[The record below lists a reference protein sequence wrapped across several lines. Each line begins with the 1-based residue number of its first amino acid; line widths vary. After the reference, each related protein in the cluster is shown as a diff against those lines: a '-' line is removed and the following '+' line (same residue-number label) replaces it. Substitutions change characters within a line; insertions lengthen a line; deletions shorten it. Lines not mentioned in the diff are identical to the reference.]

1 MTAEYGYVWFLPAWF
16 TERWW
21 DTDKHNAAFPT
32 EKVPCTSMEMLS
44 AIQGHFILTTAFL
57 GEENSQI
64 VGNCTV
70 RNWLEAYLEHLQALV
85 GVSRHSVC
93 VCVCVTASYSL
104 LVYIHHICIVDCMFA
119 RTIFFYYVLCA
130 RYKSHIISN
139 TVNY

>member
-1 MTAEYGYVWFLPAWF
+1 MQYTYKSAAIVNIDGLAKTVILFLLQQMTAEYGYVWFFPAWF

-21 DTDKHNAAFPT
+21 DTDKHNAAFPN
-32 EKVPCTSMEMLS
+32 EKVPCTSAEMLS

-85 GVSRHSVC
+85 GVSRHSV
-93 VCVCVTASYSL
+93 YS
-104 LVYIHHICIVDCMFA
+104 
-119 RTIFFYYVLCA
+119 
-130 RYKSHIISN
+130 
-139 TVNY
+139 NYPRRL

>member
-21 DTDKHNAAFPT
+21 DTDKHNTAFPT

-85 GVSRHSVC
+85 SVSTHSLC
-93 VCVCVTASYSL
+93 IASYSL
-104 LVYIHHICIVDCMFA
+104 LVYIHHICVVDCMFA
-119 RTIFFYYVLCA
+119 RTIFSLCFVCKVQVT
-130 RYKSHIISN
+130 YN
-139 TVNY
+139 F

>member
-32 EKVPCTSMEMLS
+32 EKVLCTSTEMLS

-57 GEENSQI
+57 GEENSPI

-70 RNWLEAYLEHLQALV
+70 RNWLDAYLEHLQALV
-85 GVSRHSVC
+85 SFKRHS
-93 VCVCVTASYSL
+93 ASIAFYSL
-104 LVYIHHICIVDCMFA
+104 ALYTYI
-119 RTIFFYYVLCA
+119 IFV
-130 RYKSHIISN
+130 
-139 TVNY
+139 